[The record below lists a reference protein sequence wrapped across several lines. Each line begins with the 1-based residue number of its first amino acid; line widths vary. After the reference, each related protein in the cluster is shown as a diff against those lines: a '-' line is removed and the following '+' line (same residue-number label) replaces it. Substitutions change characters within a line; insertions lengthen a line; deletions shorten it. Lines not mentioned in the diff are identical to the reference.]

1 MYVHEREK
9 RWKDN
14 VQGGL
19 NGIGDLEESRPTLL
33 KVIGDDDGS
42 PIDRLKYTALLA
54 QPSQAVGET
63 LIPLVFD

>member
-33 KVIGDDDGS
+33 KVIGDDGLN
-42 PIDRLKYTALLA
+42 DRDLKRAGR
-54 QPSQAVGET
+54 V
-63 LIPLVFD
+63 